1 VPCLRRLFNRKKGL
15 QLGNWCSATSMD
27 VLAMLLSGS

>member
-1 VPCLRRLFNRKKGL
+1 MPCLRRLFNRKGL
-15 QLGNWCSATSMD
+15 QLGNWCSATLMD